1 MLTGMESAQ
10 PSQEQAEISRQLKKR
25 SQLDRFVVRLR
36 IVAEHS
42 LAEDRQRLVDLCEH
56 RWEFLPPATPGG
68 GPRIKPVSLLPVEQ
82 VESAI
87 ARIRPLL
94 LKDDGISYKQV
105 LGALGETLS
114 AEDREELALW
124 REEFED
130 FDPDANAGRPKE
142 PHVPGTPVANTR
154 IGSSWL
160 YGDLVHADANRQSFT
175 SRSTP
180 EFVFVEAQRMTCGLM
195 LASLHTLDFLRRL
208 HEQEAIDVSDESF
221 TRQVTVAARE
231 WAPTLHAVYSAE
243 EGTAFPGSFDD
254 PLDEGWTKVL

>member
-1 MLTGMESAQ
+1 MLTGMESGQ
-10 PSQEQAEISRQLKKR
+10 PNQEQSETLRQLKKR

-36 IVAEHS
+36 IVAAHS

-56 RWEFLPPATPGG
+56 RWEFLPPATPSE
-68 GPRIKPVSLLPVEQ
+68 GPRLKPVPLLPVEQ

-87 ARIRPLL
+87 AGIRPLL

-105 LGALGETLS
+105 LGALGENLS
-114 AEDREELALW
+114 SRDREELALW
-124 REEFED
+124 KEEFEE
-130 FDPDANAGRPKE
+130 FDPTAKAGRPTK
-142 PHVPGTPVANTR
+142 PHVPGEPVTNTR

-180 EFVFVEAQRMTCGLM
+180 EFVFAEAQRMTCGLM
-195 LASLHTLDFLRRL
+195 LASLHTLDFLKGL
-208 HEQEAIDVSDESF
+208 HEQAAIDVSDESF
-221 TRQVTVAARE
+221 ARQVTVAARE

-243 EGTAFPGSFDD
+243 EGTAFPESFDD